1 MACVKLHEV
10 KECRIIVVGFS
21 APSAVP
27 EIFKTRPAPQTR
39 TWGLKLRVLG
49 SGVRRSG
56 VHCNKSLQRCTR
68 LGCFGSFGA
77 NGKVEG
83 STSPGGGGGRGRCC
97 ELLSQTQAL
106 PALGA
111 LGEPCLLCRRRR
123 AAWSGGCRTSSKPE
137 VQAKMPLKIRLPSTA
152 QGAG

>member
-83 STSPGGGGGRGRCC
+83 STSPGGGGAEGDVASCFPKLRLF
-97 ELLSQTQAL
+97 LLSEHLANPAYFVVAGAQHGQADAEL
-106 PALGA
+106 HLSQKYKRK
-111 LGEPCLLCRRRR
+111 CR
-123 AAWSGGCRTSSKPE
+123 
-137 VQAKMPLKIRLPSTA
+137 
-152 QGAG
+152 